1 MQNDSRLEN
10 FRAAMRAA
18 GLEFDGQLV
27 ADGKLH
33 RFKSSDDQNRDSWF
47 VLFPASSN
55 TPAAGGFG
63 CWKRGVKET
72 WCEKRRESLTD
83 AEWRTIR
90 EGWKLADDERQ
101 RTEAERHTKAR
112 KIAAWIFGRAMP
124 VTIHPYLTAKGAKV
138 SGDVREHRGA
148 LVLPLRDTGGE
159 LHSLQFIGA
168 DGTKRFLSGGR
179 IAGCYFTLADKPES
193 PLAICEGFATGASIH
208 EATGFAVVCAMN
220 CGNLLAVS
228 KALREKFPAR
238 EIIVCADNDQFTDG
252 NPGVLKATEAAK
264 TINAKLAVPKFADA
278 SKKPTDFNDMAAI
291 AGLAEVKRQI
301 ESAAIIETSVPIA
314 GATMP
319 RASASPEIIVLPSGA
334 VSISESARVIFQR
347 IAPMRTLFWRGG
359 VLVELVEVDCVQGLD
374 VLKPEK
380 FRSDVEKIGQL
391 YAYRAAGKGEPA
403 LKPAKMSLDDA
414 KAILAASESREFLPS
429 IASVLRCPV
438 LTESKTGGVDI
449 LGKGYH
455 AELGGLL
462 IVDGDTPPRVPLAE
476 AVASLRWLVEEFDFQ
491 TESDRSRALAAFV
504 TPALRL
510 GGFFIRE
517 NIPIDCA
524 EADKSQAGKGHRHE
538 MVWTLY
544 NEKSYFVTDKS
555 GGVGSVD
562 ESFAAALVA
571 ARPFI
576 CLDNFRGRMDSRK
589 LESFLTCPTLFP
601 SRTPGKQEAL
611 IDPKKFILQIS
622 SNGLESTIDLANRAS
637 ICRIRKRPGFQYR
650 DTLGELQR
658 RQPFFLGCVFA
669 VIGEWI
675 ASGKPRSQDTRHD
688 FRAWSQT
695 LDWIVQ
701 NVLGCAPLMDG
712 HQAAQ
717 ERTSNPALSF
727 MRAVALAVAGE
738 NRLGVAL
745 IASEM
750 VEICELHAIK
760 IPGEP
765 ADTDKAKRQVGCLCK
780 QVFRESDTVNVDGFT
795 VTRADKAY
803 RKPSGDWDTTN
814 SYTFTK

>member
-1 MQNDSRLEN
+1 M
-10 FRAAMRAA
+10 
-18 GLEFDGQLV
+18 
-27 ADGKLH
+27 
-33 RFKSSDDQNRDSWF
+33 
-47 VLFPASSN
+47 
-55 TPAAGGFG
+55 
-63 CWKRGVKET
+63 
-72 WCEKRRESLTD
+72 
-83 AEWRTIR
+83 
-90 EGWKLADDERQ
+90 
-101 RTEAERHTKAR
+101 
-112 KIAAWIFGRAMP
+112 
-124 VTIHPYLTAKGAKV
+124 
-138 SGDVREHRGA
+138 
-148 LVLPLRDTGGE
+148 
-159 LHSLQFIGA
+159 
-168 DGTKRFLSGGR
+168 
-179 IAGCYFTLADKPES
+179 
-193 PLAICEGFATGASIH
+193 
-208 EATGFAVVCAMN
+208 
-220 CGNLLAVS
+220 
-228 KALREKFPAR
+228 
-238 EIIVCADNDQFTDG
+238 
-252 NPGVLKATEAAK
+252 
-264 TINAKLAVPKFADA
+264 
-278 SKKPTDFNDMAAI
+278 
-291 AGLAEVKRQI
+291 
-301 ESAAIIETSVPIA
+301 
-314 GATMP
+314 
-319 RASASPEIIVLPSGA
+319 
-334 VSISESARVIFQR
+334 
-347 IAPMRTLFWRGG
+347 
-359 VLVELVEVDCVQGLD
+359 
-374 VLKPEK
+374 
-380 FRSDVEKIGQL
+380 EKIGQL

-414 KAILAASESREFLPS
+414 KAILAASESREFLPT

-462 IVDGDTPPRVPLAE
+462 ILDGETPPRVPLAE

-491 TESDRSRALAAFV
+491 TESDRSRALAAFI

-524 EADKSQAGKGHRHE
+524 EADKSQSGKGYRHE

-601 SRTPGKQEAL
+601 ARTPGKHEAL

-650 DTLGELQR
+650 DTLGDLQR

-675 ASGKPRSQDTRHD
+675 AKGKPRTQDTRHD
-688 FRAWSQT
+688 FREWSQS

-727 MRAVALAVAGE
+727 MRAVALAVVGE
-738 NRLGVAL
+738 NRLEVAL
-745 IASEM
+745 IASEL

-780 QVFRESDTVNVDGFT
+780 QVFRNSDVVNVDGFT